1 MEESELERAKAYL
14 KDLEKYKKPK
24 MNLGTYNLG
33 DGKWHIVNRTCYE
46 HMRACVRFLEFLE
59 EYRESMTLDVN
70 NKIDMKL
77 LKERDINLKEKTTDL
92 RNTIKLYANKGI
104 K

>member
-33 DGKWHIVNRTCYE
+33 DGKWHMVNRTCYE

-59 EYRESMTLDVN
+59 DYVKGLDAVPV
-70 NKIDMKL
+70 KISVKHKDFL
-77 LKERDINLKEKTTDL
+77 Q
-92 RNTIKLYANKGI
+92 TIKLYASREI